1 MVRKKRKD
9 FAVSFKEKCYVIN
22 KYEKN
27 RKKEENAMRKM
38 LFFMVKNN
46 INCGNCSEPPS
57 GSLPVIVQNRESKN
71 LFYSDLLLLCG

>member
-27 RKKEENAMRKM
+27 RKKDAMRKM

-46 INCGNCSEPPS
+46 INCE
-57 GSLPVIVQNRESKN
+57 K
-71 LFYSDLLLLCG
+71 

>member
-1 MVRKKRKD
+1 MRKKRKD

-38 LFFMVKNN
+38 LFFYVENQQKLWKVKEEWEKRKDFGEYT
-46 INCGNCSEPPS
+46 C
-57 GSLPVIVQNRESKN
+57 IVK
-71 LFYSDLLLLCG
+71 LF